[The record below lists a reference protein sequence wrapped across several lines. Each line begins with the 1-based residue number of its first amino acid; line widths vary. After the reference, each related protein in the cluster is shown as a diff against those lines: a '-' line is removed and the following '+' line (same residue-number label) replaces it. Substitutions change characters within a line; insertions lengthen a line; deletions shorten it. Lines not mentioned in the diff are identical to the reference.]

1 MEVTVKKCVMFD
13 FDGVIVDSELYAK
26 DLLIRVIRENYG
38 TEISEEDALHV
49 IGYNTARTVAYMNE
63 KYGLSI
69 AVDDYLSKY
78 SRYDNF
84 YVDYDGIKPI
94 DGAVECIESLS
105 RAGFTV
111 GLVSS
116 TGAKFIL
123 SALNR
128 LHMTGCFDF
137 IVTGDMV
144 SSSKPAPDPYLKG
157 IRFSGFSAEDCIAV
171 EDSPAGVTAA
181 KAAGLY
187 TVGFKA
193 ASIKLD
199 TSASDIEVGTYSELR
214 DHLLGLL

>member
-137 IVTGDMV
+137 IVTGDMIER
-144 SSSKPAPDPYLKG
+144 SKPDPEPYLKG
-157 IRFSGFSAEDCIAV
+157 LMFSGCSREECIV
-171 EDSPAGVTAA
+171 IEDSPAGIASA
-181 KAAGLY
+181 RSAGIF

-193 ASIKLD
+193 ASVKLD
-199 TSASDIEVGTYSELR
+199 TSRADTIIETYQELSDWI
-214 DHLLGLL
+214 D